1 MFLNSKI
8 ILINGEEMSKYDVLC
23 VGSATVDTFLM
34 VEQPFSSLKLG
45 DKVLVKSV
53 DKRSGGGATNSAA
66 ALAKLGLKVKTATKV
81 GDDGDGNFILKELKA
96 DGIENICHLRSKQQ
110 TDLATVISSTKEK
123 DRIILVHKG
132 ASTDLSSK
140 DIQASKLNCSWIY
153 LATLTGKSQQ
163 TAHEIANIAKKKN
176 IKLLFNPS
184 LYLAQ
189 KRKKQLST
197 ILQNTAVLVLNKEE
211 AQALLKSPSNNFEF
225 LLEGLQRCG
234 PETVIVTNGRKGL
247 YALHKNV
254 MYSLTKTP
262 NVKIVHTAGAG
273 DAFTSGFLAGLIKNY
288 SFDDALR
295 LGQVN
300 ASSVIQQVGAKN
312 GQLTESQAKAM
323 MKKYKIQIITKR
335 L

>member
-1 MFLNSKI
+1 
-8 ILINGEEMSKYDVLC
+8 MSKYDVLC
-23 VGSATVDTFLM
+23 VGSATVDTFLTI
-34 VEQPFSSLKLG
+34 ERPFSSLKLG

-81 GDDGDGNFILKELKA
+81 GDDEDGNFILKELKA
-96 DGIENICHLRSKQQ
+96 DSIENICPHRSKQQ
-110 TDLATVISSTKEK
+110 TDLATIISSTKER

-132 ASTDLSSK
+132 ASTDLSAQ
-140 DIQASKLNCSWIY
+140 DIQSSKINCSWIY

-163 TAHEIANIAKKKN
+163 TAFEIATIARKKN

-189 KRKKQLST
+189 KGKKQLSPV
-197 ILQNTAVLVLNKEE
+197 LQNTAVLVLNKEE
-211 AQALLKSPSNNFEF
+211 AQALLKTSSNDFQF
-225 LLEGLQRCG
+225 LLKGLQKCG
-234 PETVIVTNGRKGL
+234 SKVVIVTDGRRGL
-247 YALHKNV
+247 YALQNNV

-273 DAFTSGFLAGLIKNY
+273 DAFTSGFLTGLIKNY
-288 SFDDALR
+288 SFDNALR

-300 ASSVIQQVGAKN
+300 ASSVIQHVGAKN
-312 GQLTESQAKAM
+312 GQLTEKEAHLR
-323 MKKYKIQIITKR
+323 MKKYKIQITSKR

>member
-1 MFLNSKI
+1 
-8 ILINGEEMSKYDVLC
+8 MSQYDVLC
-23 VGSATVDTFLM
+23 IGSATVDTFLT
-34 VEQPFSSLKLG
+34 VEQPFSSLKVG

-81 GDDGDGNFILKELKA
+81 GNDEDGNFILRELKEYE
-96 DGIENICHLRSKQQ
+96 IENICSVRSKQQ
-110 TDLATVISSTKEK
+110 TDLATIISSTKEK

-153 LATLTGKSQQ
+153 LATLTGKSLSV
-163 TAHEIANIAKKKN
+163 AYYLAKIVKKKN

-189 KRKKQLST
+189 KGKKQLST
-197 ILQNTAVLVLNKEE
+197 LLQNTAVLVLNKEE
-211 AQALLKSPSNNFEF
+211 AQALLKTFSSSFE
-225 LLEGLQRCG
+225 LLLKELQKCG
-234 PETVIVTNGRKGL
+234 PRIVIITDGRRGL
-247 YALHKNV
+247 YALQKNIV
-254 MYSLTKTP
+254 YSLTKTP
-262 NVKIVHTAGAG
+262 DVKIVHTAGAG

-288 SFDDALR
+288 PFEDALR

-300 ASSVIQQVGAKN
+300 ASSVIQHVGAKA
-312 GQLTESQAKAM
+312 GQLTEKEARTM
-323 MKKYKIQIITKR
+323 MKKYKIQITTKR
-335 L
+335 V

>member
-1 MFLNSKI
+1 
-8 ILINGEEMSKYDVLC
+8 MSKYDVLC
-23 VGSATVDTFLM
+23 VGSATVDTFLT

-53 DKRSGGGATNSAA
+53 GKRSGGGATNSAS

-81 GDDGDGNFILKELKA
+81 GDDEDGDFILRELKA
-96 DGIENICHLRSKQQ
+96 DGIENICHNRSKQQ
-110 TDLATVISSTKEK
+110 TDLATIISSTKEK

-140 DIQASKLNCSWIY
+140 DIPAPKLNCSWIY

-163 TAHEIANIAKKKN
+163 TAFEIARIAKKKN

-189 KRKKQLST
+189 KGAKNLAP
-197 ILQNTAVLVLNKEE
+197 ILQNTAILVLNKEE
-211 AQALLKSPSNNFEF
+211 AQALLRTSSSSFEF
-225 LLEGLQRCG
+225 LLTELQKRG
-234 PETVIVTNGRKGL
+234 PEAVIVTDGRRGL
-247 YALHKNV
+247 YALQKNI

-273 DAFTSGFLAGLIKNY
+273 DAFTAGLLAGLIKKY

-300 ASSVIQQVGAKN
+300 ASSVIQHVGAKA
-312 GQLTESQAKAM
+312 GQLTEKEAKKM
-323 MKKYKIQIITKR
+323 LKKYKIKITQR
-335 L
+335 RV